1 MQLAC
6 SMQSAIF
13 ECTCTSNMHMAAL
26 AVEEPEAKRLCTT
39 TVKLRPV
46 SSVNKLR
53 ERYTE
58 DNADVVFVDQE
69 TTKRLPAHRE
79 VLKVASDVFF
89 RTFSGDWK
97 ESVEKEIK
105 APKEYRWESFK
116 AVIALVYGE
125 EIEVEEAT
133 IPDIYGLAHL
143 YDFREV
149 TAMLGSAIRQWDSH
163 LLETVVKLCVLAQDR
178 PETGTGIGLLHPTL
192 QYIARHLEQ
201 VQAQSVDIAHLSYH
215 TMLMLVQSED
225 VTSAELVLLQV
236 LNQWTNEHSDI
247 SLKQAKQLYFHIRFG
262 TIPFESLTECIA
274 ATGHEHLEL
283 AVLNRQQLTIDR
295 VRVNVLQVTP
305 RMSQKEVFK
314 VYPMAT
320 GFALSRPEGKYRYSH
335 ISFSPA
341 VAVMYSNR
349 EDLEF
354 EITHT
359 VDVSVDTSYE
369 SYGHIRSHAFDMS
382 VDTSYEC
389 YGHTRTV
396 PCLVCELSSMTVVE
410 ETKTVKVDLREHDH
424 LLRNASKAA
433 MIFRRIRVTLSG
445 AGACLNF
452 HPDLE
457 SYESVIDKTVFKT
470 VDLPYSRPFP
480 WLMTFSVDKGNDYSF
495 EFTHPIV
502 PKDQ

>member
-1 MQLAC
+1 MQFAC

-13 ECTCTSNMHMAAL
+13 ECTSNMHMAAL

-69 TTKRLPAHRE
+69 TTERLPAHRE

-89 RTFSGDWK
+89 RKFSGDWK
-97 ESVEKEIK
+97 DSVEKEIK
-105 APKEYRWESFK
+105 APKEYRWESFE
-116 AVIALVYGE
+116 AVVALVYGE
-125 EIEVEEAT
+125 EVEVEEAT
-133 IPDIYGLAHL
+133 IPDIYGVAHF
-143 YDFREV
+143 YDFRDV
-149 TAMLGSAIRQWDSH
+149 ISTLVDAIRQWDSH

-178 PETGTGIGLLHPTL
+178 PETYAGVGLLRPTL
-192 QYIARHLEQ
+192 QCIACHLEQ
-201 VQAQSVDIAHLSYH
+201 VQVQAVDITCLSYD

-225 VTSAELVLLQV
+225 VTSTELVLLQV
-236 LNQWTNEHSDI
+236 VSQWINEHLDM
-247 SLKQAKQLYFHIRFG
+247 SLKQAKQLYSHIRFG

-283 AVLNRQQLTIDR
+283 AVQNRQQLTIDR
-295 VRVNVLQVTP
+295 ARVNVAQVTP

-320 GFALSRPEGKYRYSH
+320 GFALSRPEGKYRFSH

-359 VDVSVDTSYE
+359 VDVSVDTSYGHH
-369 SYGHIRSHAFDMS
+369 YGHKRI
-382 VDTSYEC
+382 
-389 YGHTRTV
+389 G
-396 PCLVCELSSMTVVE
+396 PCLVCELSSMKVVG
-410 ETKTVKVDLREHDH
+410 ETKTVRVELGEHNY
-424 LLRNASKAA
+424 LLKEASKAA

-457 SYESVIDKTVFKT
+457 LYEIVNDKTVFKT
-470 VDLPYSRPFP
+470 VNLPYSRPFP

-495 EFTHPIV
+495 VFTHPIV